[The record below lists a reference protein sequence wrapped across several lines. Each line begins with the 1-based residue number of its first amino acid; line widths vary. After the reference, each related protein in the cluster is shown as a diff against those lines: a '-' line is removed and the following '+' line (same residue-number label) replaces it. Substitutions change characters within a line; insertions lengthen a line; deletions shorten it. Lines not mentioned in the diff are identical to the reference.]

1 MLLYSKQNS
10 IGGLNLRIDPWSSAQ
25 YEDYARLRDE
35 FGIQSF
41 DPTGLP
47 NPCKLLRRGAIFG
60 HRGFELIKDAILNRR
75 RFVILTGLMP
85 SGNMHI
91 GNKMVI
97 DQVIYYQS
105 VGAEVFVAVADIE
118 AYATRNVSFEEAQ
131 KIAVDSYIVNYIA
144 LGLMPDNCEIYF
156 QSKREAVKNL
166 GYTLGKKVNW
176 SEMKA
181 IYGFEDSTNMAHV
194 FSPLVQ
200 VGDILHVQLERY
212 GGPRPTLV
220 PVGVDQ
226 DPHMRLTRNLSSAFR
241 LFSVKETPDARVG
254 VFVKGEDNV
263 KELLDAAE
271 GELSEKGYED
281 FEINY
286 GYKALYVKGASGEN
300 IADIDASLIP
310 VELRFGGYGFYLP
323 SSAYNMFMSGLT
335 GGKMS
340 SSIPESLIM
349 LNDNPNVGARK
360 VINAKTGGAIS
371 LEEQRK
377 YGGKPEQCTVY
388 ELLLYHLVEDDD
400 EVKEIYEAC
409 KNGSRMCGDCKK
421 YAAQLMEVFLA
432 DLAEK
437 RKAAKRRIDEYL
449 VWE

>member
-1 MLLYSKQNS
+1 M
-10 IGGLNLRIDPWSSAQ
+10 RIDPWSSTQ

-35 FGIQSF
+35 FGIQTY

-47 NPCKLLRRGAIFG
+47 NPCKLIRRGAIFG
-60 HRGFELIKDAILNRR
+60 HRGFELIKDAIMNRK

-105 VGAEVFVAVADIE
+105 QGAEVFVAVADIE
-118 AYATRNVSFEEAQ
+118 AYATRDISLEEA
-131 KIAVDSYIVNYIA
+131 KEIAIESYILNYIA
-144 LGLMPDNCEIYF
+144 LGLKPDNCEIYF

-166 GYTLGKKVNW
+166 GYTLSKKVNW

-226 DPHMRLTRNLSSAFR
+226 DPHMRLTRNLAAAFR
-241 LFSVKETPDARVG
+241 FFSVKETADGYLG
-254 VFVKGEDNV
+254 VFVKGDENV
-263 KELLDAAE
+263 NELLDVAQGA
-271 GELSEKGYED
+271 LSENGFSEFD
-281 FEINY
+281 TNY
-286 GYKALYVKGASGEN
+286 GYKALYIKDAKNED
-300 IADIDASLIP
+300 IYKIDATLIP
-310 VELRFGGYGFYLP
+310 IELKFGGYGFYPP

-340 SSIPESLIM
+340 SSIPESVIM
-349 LNDNPNVGARK
+349 LNDEPEVGAKK
-360 VINAKTGGAIS
+360 VKNAKTGGAIS
-371 LEEQRK
+371 LEEQK
-377 YGGKPEQCTVY
+377 KHGGKPEECTVY
-388 ELLLYHLVEDDD
+388 ELMLYHLVEDDD
-400 EVKEIYEAC
+400 ELVNIFETC
-409 KNGSRMCGDCKK
+409 KSGERMCGECKN
-421 YAAQLMEVFLA
+421 YAAQLMEDFLSN
-432 DLAEK
+432 LAK
-437 RKAAKRRIDEYL
+437 KRRAARNKISEYL

>member
-1 MLLYSKQNS
+1 M
-10 IGGLNLRIDPWSSAQ
+10 RIDPWSSAQ
-25 YEDYARLRDE
+25 YEDYARLRNE
-35 FGIQSF
+35 FGIQPF

-60 HRGFELIKDAILNRR
+60 HRGFELIKDAILNRKR
-75 RFVILTGLMP
+75 YAILTGLMP

-105 VGAEVFVAVADIE
+105 QGAEVFVAVADIE
-118 AYATRNVSFEEAQ
+118 AYATRNKSFEEAK
-131 KIAVDSYIVNYIA
+131 KIAIESYILNYIA
-144 LGLMPDNCEIYF
+144 LGLLPKNCEIYF
-156 QSKREAVKNL
+156 QSKREAVKDL
-166 GYTLGKKVNW
+166 GYTLSRKVNW

-181 IYGFEDSTNMAHV
+181 IYGFEDATNMAHV

-226 DPHMRLTRNLSSAFR
+226 DPHMRLTRDIALAFR
-241 LFSVKETPDARVG
+241 LYSVKETQEGHLG
-254 VFVKGEDNV
+254 VFVKGDENV
-263 KELLDAAE
+263 RALLDAAQVKLNE
-271 GELSEKGYED
+271 IGYED
-281 FEINY
+281 FDMNY
-286 GYKALYVKGASGEN
+286 GYKALYIKDAKKD
-300 IADIDASLIP
+300 DINKIDSTLIP
-310 VELRFGGYGFYLP
+310 IEVKFEGYGFYLP

-340 SSIPESLIM
+340 SSIPESVIM
-349 LNDNPNVGARK
+349 LNDDPKVGANK
-360 VINAKTGGAIS
+360 VKNAKTGGAIS
-371 LEEQRK
+371 LDEQK
-377 YGGKPEQCTVY
+377 KNGGKPEICTVY

-400 EVKEIYEAC
+400 ELGKIYETC
-409 KNGSRMCGDCKK
+409 KSGDRMCGVCKNH
-421 YAAQLMEVFLA
+421 AAELMESFLA
-432 DLAEK
+432 DLAKK
-437 RKAAKRRIDEYL
+437 RKTARNRIDEYL

>member
-1 MLLYSKQNS
+1 M
-10 IGGLNLRIDPWSSAQ
+10 RIDPWSSAQ

-35 FGIQSF
+35 FGIQPF

-60 HRGFELIKDAILNRR
+60 HRGFEIIKESILNRKR
-75 RFVILTGLMP
+75 WVILTGLMP
-85 SGNMHI
+85 SGNMHL

-105 VGAEVFVAVADIE
+105 VGAEIFVAVADIE
-118 AYATRNVSFEEAQ
+118 AYATRNISFEEA
-131 KIAVDSYIVNYIA
+131 KRIAIDSYILNYIA
-144 LGLMPDNCEIYF
+144 LGLKSDNCEIYF
-156 QSKREAVKNL
+156 QSKREAVKDL
-166 GYTLGKKVNW
+166 GYTLSKKVNW

-181 IYGFEDSTNMAHV
+181 IYGFEDATNMAHV

-226 DPHMRLTRNLSSAFR
+226 DPHMRLTRNLAASHR
-241 LFSVKETPDARVG
+241 LYSVKEATDANIG
-254 VFVKGEDNV
+254 VFVKGEDDV
-263 KELLDAAE
+263 RELIDAAKT
-271 GELSEKGYED
+271 ELSNKGYKD
-281 FEINY
+281 FEMNY
-286 GYKALYVKGASGEN
+286 AYKALYIKDAGKEDING
-300 IADIDASLIP
+300 IDAALIP
-310 VELRFGGYGFYLP
+310 IELKHNGYGFYPP

-340 SSIPESLIM
+340 SSMPESVIM
-349 LNDNPNVGARK
+349 LNDDPKAGAKK
-360 VINAKTGGAIS
+360 VKNAKTGGAIS
-371 LEEQRK
+371 LEEQK
-377 YGGKPEQCTVY
+377 KNGGKPEECTIY
-388 ELLLYHLVEDDD
+388 ELLLYHLVEDD
-400 EVKEIYEAC
+400 EELKEIYKKC
-409 KNGSRMCGDCKK
+409 KSGERMCGECKD
-421 YAAQLMEVFLA
+421 YAAQLMEAFLS

-437 RKAAKRRIDEYL
+437 RKVAKRRIDQYL

>member
-1 MLLYSKQNS
+1 MQ
-10 IGGLNLRIDPWSSAQ
+10 IDPWSSDQ
-25 YEDYARLRDE
+25 YEDYSRLRDE
-35 FGIQSF
+35 FGIQPF
-41 DPTGLP
+41 DTSGLP
-47 NPCKLLRRGAIFG
+47 NPTKLIRRGAIFG
-60 HRGFELIKDAILNRR
+60 HRGFELIKDAIVNRK

-91 GNKMVI
+91 GNKMVM

-105 VGAEVFVAVADIE
+105 HGAEVFVAVADIE
-118 AYATRNVSFEEAQ
+118 AYATRNISFEKARETA
-131 KIAVDSYIVNYIA
+131 IESYILNYVA
-144 LGLMPDNCEIYF
+144 MGLEPDSCEIYF
-156 QSKREAVKNL
+156 QSKREAVKDL
-166 GYTLGKKVNW
+166 GYTLSKKVNW

-226 DPHMRLTRNLSSAFR
+226 DPHMRLTRNLAFAFR
-241 LFSVKETPDARVG
+241 LFSVKETTEGYIG
-254 VFVKGEDNV
+254 VFVKGDENV
-263 KELLDAAE
+263 KELLDSAE
-271 GELSEKGYED
+271 NKLSENGFSR

-286 GYKALYVKGASGEN
+286 AYKALYIKDGNSEN
-300 IADIDASLIP
+300 IAKIDASLIP
-310 VELRFGGYGFYLP
+310 LELESGGYGFYPP

-340 SSIPESLIM
+340 SSIPESVIM
-349 LNDNPNVGARK
+349 LNDDPKEGAKK
-360 VINAKTGGAIS
+360 VKNAKTGGAIS
-371 LEEQRK
+371 LEEQK
-377 YGGKPEQCTVY
+377 KNGGKPEECTVY

-400 EVKEIYEAC
+400 ELARIFETC
-409 KNGSRMCGDCKK
+409 KSGERMCGECKN
-421 YAAQLMEVFLA
+421 YAAQLMEDFLT
-432 DLAEK
+432 DLARK
-437 RKAAKRRIDEYL
+437 RNAARSRLEDYL

>member
-1 MLLYSKQNS
+1 
-10 IGGLNLRIDPWSSAQ
+10 LRIDPWSSAQ

-35 FGIQSF
+35 FGIQPF
-41 DPTGLP
+41 DTIGLP
-47 NPCKLLRRGAIFG
+47 NPCNLIRRGAIFG
-60 HRGFELIKDAILNRR
+60 HRGFELIKDAIQKKK

-105 VGAEVFVAVADIE
+105 IGAEVFVAVADIE
-118 AYATRNVSFEEAQ
+118 AYATRNVTLEEA
-131 KIAVDSYIVNYIA
+131 KRIAIDTYIVNYIA
-144 LGLMPDNCEIYF
+144 LGLKPENCEIYF
-156 QSKREAVKNL
+156 QSKREAVKDL
-166 GYTLGKKVNW
+166 GYTLCKKVNW

-226 DPHMRLTRNLSSAFR
+226 DPHMRLTRNLASAHR
-241 LFSVKETPDARVG
+241 LYSVKETAETNVG
-254 VFVKGEDNV
+254 VFVKGDDNV
-263 KELLDAAE
+263 KELLDAAKE
-271 GELSEKGYED
+271 ELSEKGFTE
-281 FEINY
+281 FETNY
-286 GYKALYVKGASGEN
+286 DYKALYVKDAGKDDMVN
-300 IADIDASLIP
+300 IEALLIP

-340 SSIPESLIM
+340 SSVPESLIM
-349 LNDNPNVGARK
+349 LNDDPK
-360 VINAKTGGAIS
+360 VAAKKVKNAKTGGAIS
-371 LEEQRK
+371 LEEQKRH
-377 YGGKPEQCTVY
+377 GGKPEECTVY
-388 ELLLYHLVEDDD
+388 ELLLYHLVENDD
-400 EVKEIYEAC
+400 ELKEIFEAC
-409 KNGSRMCGDCKK
+409 KNGSRMCGDCKN
-421 YAAQLMEVFLA
+421 YAAQLIEDFLA

-437 RKAAKRRIDEYL
+437 RKLAKKRIDEYL